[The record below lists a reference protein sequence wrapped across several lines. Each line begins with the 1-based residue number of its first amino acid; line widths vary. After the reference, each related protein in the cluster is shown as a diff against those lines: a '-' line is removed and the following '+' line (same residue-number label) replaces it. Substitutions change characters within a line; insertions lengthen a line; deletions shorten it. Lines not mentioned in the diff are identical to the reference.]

1 MRRKSFSHSR
11 GGSLVVNLILTTS
24 VVSFCHSHSEAQ
36 RVEISPVPQ
45 SVEWG
50 GKAFDVAAIARGDV
64 HFAEGVKG
72 DSALKMVE
80 HLIPERKEGYYLK
93 ITPDSVILAG
103 ADETGLFYARQTFGK
118 ITDVRE
124 VQEVEIIDYPFTER
138 RGVIEGFYGNPWSF
152 DDRVAQ
158 FEFYGKNKLNTYVYG
173 PKDDPYH
180 HSRWYE
186 PYPEK
191 EGENIRQLVEAA
203 AAGKVKFI
211 WAMHPGN
218 SIVSE
223 DDRRKA
229 LEKLEQMYSLGV
241 RSFAIFF
248 DDIDAESV
256 ADQISYLNFL
266 TEEFVDKKGDV
277 APLAVCP
284 TQYNKAWANGSYL
297 RDMGEGLK
305 DGINMMWTGN
315 SVVDMI
321 EAPDCEWFTAQT
333 GRKPFIWLNYPVNDY
348 GNHNLLLG
356 PFTGN
361 GEDVY
366 DKVSAFCANPMQY
379 AEASKVALYSMAD
392 YLWNPVAY
400 DAAAAWERSMEAIMP
415 GHSAAFRQFCIDN
428 VDVAEN
434 KHNFRLMDESPEFKA
449 LMDKYDSLSKK
460 SSDAYAAYFRK
471 MEDAAKELLLF
482 RGNPLVDEIREF
494 VEYYQ
499 LQAQRGLLLTQM
511 AKEKN
516 KKKRKALL
524 KQYDA
529 LTEDADLLVSRDY
542 KGSIQPVKAHTA
554 TLYIEPFLQRES
566 QRMR

>member
-1 MRRKSFSHSR
+1 MYRKFLSNSIVSISGR
-11 GGSLVVNLILTTS
+11 MLILAAAF
-24 VVSFCHSHSEAQ
+24 SFLCMFHSFAQ
-36 RVEISPVPQ
+36 QVEISPVPQ

-50 GKAFDVAAIARGDV
+50 GKAFDVSAIARGDV

-72 DSALKMVE
+72 DSALKRVD
-80 HLIPERKEGYYLK
+80 HLIPEHKEGYYLK

-103 ADETGLFYARQTFGK
+103 ADEAGLFYARQTFGK
-118 ITDVRE
+118 IMDVRE
-124 VQEVEIIDYPFTER
+124 VQEVEIADYPFTER

-152 DDRVAQ
+152 DDRIAQ

-203 AAGKVKFI
+203 DANRVKFI
-211 WAMHPGN
+211 WAMHPSN
-218 SIVSE
+218 SIVSKE
-223 DDRRKA
+223 DRRKA

-241 RSFAIFF
+241 RAFAIFF

-266 TEEFVDKKGDV
+266 TDEFVDKKGDV

-284 TQYNKAWANGSYL
+284 TQYNKAWSNGSYL

-305 DGINMMWTGN
+305 EGINMMWTGDG
-315 SVVDMI
+315 VVDMI
-321 EAPDCEWFTAQT
+321 ESPDCEWFTART

-361 GEDVY
+361 GGDVY

-392 YLWNPVAY
+392 YLWNPTAY
-400 DAAAAWERSMEAIMP
+400 DSAAAWERSMEAIMP
-415 GHSAAFRQFCIDN
+415 GHSGAFRQFCIDN

-434 KHNFRLMDESPEFKA
+434 KHNFRLPDESPEFKA
-449 LMDKYDSLSKK
+449 LLDKYGPLSKK
-460 SSDAYAAYFRK
+460 NAEAYAAYFRK
-471 MEDAAKELLLF
+471 MEDASKELLLF

-499 LQAQRGLLLTQM
+499 LQAQRGLLLTEI
-511 AKEKN
+511 AREKN
-516 KKKRKALL
+516 RKKRKVLV
-524 KQYDA
+524 KQYEA
-529 LTEDADLLVSRDY
+529 LTEDADMLVSRDY
-542 KGSIQPVKAHTA
+542 KGSIQPVKVHTA
-554 TLYIEPFLQRES
+554 TLYVEPFLQRES
-566 QRMR
+566 KRKW